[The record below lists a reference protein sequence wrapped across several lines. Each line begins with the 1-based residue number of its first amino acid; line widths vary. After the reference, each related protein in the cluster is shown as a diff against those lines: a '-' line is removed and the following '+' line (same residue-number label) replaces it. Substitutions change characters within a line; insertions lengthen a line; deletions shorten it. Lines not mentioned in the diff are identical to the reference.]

1 MLKLPVHG
9 QRRQHDAADD
19 LLLPLRHG
27 RAFPGALL
35 CLLASCAF
43 AHELPANRLTLV
55 LRDRNHLSLT
65 FFIDYTDALHRALA
79 PQRPLEEFM
88 LMHSAMKPQDLG
100 RELLRAQARF
110 QSSTQLILSAGKPA
124 AITNWKWPDAGR
136 VQAMLRERAMQAVV
150 APADHAHQE
159 PSEIHADVTSAQE
172 ISSVTL
178 RLPDEFQRVLVVSY
192 RPSQRWIEPN
202 ATSAAIGF

>member
-1 MLKLPVHG
+1 MGALSLA
-9 QRRQHDAADD
+9 RCA
-19 LLLPLRHG
+19 
-27 RAFPGALL
+27 GALL

-88 LMHSAMKPQDLG
+88 LMYSAMKPQDLG

-110 QSSTQLILSAGKPA
+110 QSSTRLILSAGK
-124 AITNWKWPDAGR
+124 
-136 VQAMLRERAMQAVV
+136 
-150 APADHAHQE
+150 PADHAHQE